1 MNKQIF
7 YMVLKENQISPN
19 IVHFGG
25 QKEGAFCIKKRHEKW
40 ETFYFE
46 RGNIFDVVIHS
57 TEDEAMT
64 YLLNYILKMYGKS
77 PCGKTGDST
86 MCD

>member
-25 QKEGAFCIKKRHEKW
+25 QKEGAFCIKKGTRSGKPSILRE
-40 ETFYFE
+40 E
-46 RGNIFDVVIHS
+46 I
-57 TEDEAMT
+57 
-64 YLLNYILKMYGKS
+64 YLML
-77 PCGKTGDST
+77 
-86 MCD
+86 